1 MTDQDQLNC
10 LKGIAKSITK
20 GTGATKDELRNI
32 RYAIADLA
40 NSIDCL
46 IAAMVDCSDRWSDE
60 GDKARKRIADR
71 KEAQEFR
78 S

>member
-20 GTGATKDELRNI
+20 GTGATKDELRDI

-46 IAAMVDCSDRWSDE
+46 IAAMVDCSDHWSDE
-60 GDKARKRIADR
+60 GDKARKRVYDR
-71 KEAQEFR
+71 TSERECR